1 MRSKPGARSG
11 IRRMPMVLRQVF
23 RLQAPLV
30 PRVQTDRSTP
40 SQPHMATSG
49 CPSKRAISRGMRG
62 FGGHGFREVLADFSR
77 NSGETHLRVRVRRVN
92 FVSHLSRRRDHGGI
106 SPPSLTATH
115 RSAVQRRRSTSSAI
129 GGASIR
135 TSAVDDLRMKPIHS
149 ATRALVP
156 TRDWCAAIHP
166 VWFS

>member
-106 SPPSLTATH
+106 SPPSLTASQH
-115 RSAVQRRRSTSSAI
+115 IAGQRRRYSSSA
-129 GGASIR
+129 
-135 TSAVDDLRMKPIHS
+135 
-149 ATRALVP
+149 
-156 TRDWCAAIHP
+156 
-166 VWFS
+166 